1 MLNLDINP
9 QLSMMVD
16 ARNIILEK
24 IKSKASDIEDNNI
37 GDTTL
42 ENLNIDSLEFMELIM
57 EIEDDLNI
65 SITEDQIDPALTVS
79 EFIRRLVP

>member
-1 MLNLDINP
+1 
-9 QLSMMVD
+9 MMVD

-37 GDTTL
+37 GDTAL

-65 SITEDQIDPALTVS
+65 SITEEQIDPDLTVS

>member
-1 MLNLDINP
+1 
-9 QLSMMVD
+9 MMVD
-16 ARNIILEK
+16 ARNIMLEK
-24 IKSKASDIEDNNI
+24 IKSKASDIEHNNI

-65 SITEDQIDPALTVS
+65 SITEEQIDPDLTVS

>member
-1 MLNLDINP
+1 
-9 QLSMMVD
+9 MMVD
-16 ARNIILEK
+16 ARNIILKK

-65 SITEDQIDPALTVS
+65 SITEEQIDPDLTVS

>member
-1 MLNLDINP
+1 
-9 QLSMMVD
+9 MMVD

-65 SITEDQIDPALTVS
+65 SITEEQIDPDLTVS

>member
-1 MLNLDINP
+1 
-9 QLSMMVD
+9 MMD
-16 ARNIILEK
+16 DSRNIILEK

-65 SITEDQIDPALTVS
+65 SITEEQIDPDLTVS

>member
-1 MLNLDINP
+1 MI
-9 QLSMMVD
+9 VD

-65 SITEDQIDPALTVS
+65 SITEEQIDPDLTVS

>member
-1 MLNLDINP
+1 
-9 QLSMMVD
+9 MMVD

-37 GDTTL
+37 GNTTL

-65 SITEDQIDPALTVS
+65 SITEEQIDPDLTVS

>member
-65 SITEDQIDPALTVS
+65 SITEEQIDPDLTVS

>member
-1 MLNLDINP
+1 
-9 QLSMMVD
+9 MMVD
-16 ARNIILEK
+16 VRNIILEK

-65 SITEDQIDPALTVS
+65 SITEEQIDPDLTVS

>member
-1 MLNLDINP
+1 
-9 QLSMMVD
+9 MMVD
-16 ARNIILEK
+16 ARNIMLEK

-65 SITEDQIDPALTVS
+65 SITEEQIDPDLTVS